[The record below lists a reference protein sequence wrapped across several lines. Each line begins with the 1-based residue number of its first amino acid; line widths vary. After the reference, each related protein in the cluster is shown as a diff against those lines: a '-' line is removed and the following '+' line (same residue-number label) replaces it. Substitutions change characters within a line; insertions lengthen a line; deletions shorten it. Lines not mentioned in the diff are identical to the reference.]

1 MRNRLKRMVRAFFRH
16 RLHHLDTPLDIVV
29 IAKKPATGLNS
40 KQAFTLLGAL
50 FDQLTD
56 RATRLC

>member
-1 MRNRLKRMVRAFFRH
+1 MRNRLKRMVREFFRH
-16 RLHHLDTPLDIVV
+16 RRHRLDIPLDIVV
-29 IAKKPATGLNS
+29 IAKKPATGLNP

-50 FDQLTD
+50 FDQLSD